1 MQIVS
6 EIMGF
11 LETAQWFSFENIV
24 SNCSFP
30 ECKIVIVLNFLTQF
44 GFLQMDMRKQI
55 FRLHPDMIG
64 LISRLDENKSQI

>member
-30 ECKIVIVLNFLTQF
+30 GYKIKIVLNFLTQF